1 MAPAVRRVHIDDGHA
16 DEGSGFLASG
26 KLAARRGCDRGAAQF
41 FAAST
46 SAKSIAERCQPLAG
60 GEEHSDDTPGYRGPA
75 PRPRQGS
82 QIRRPGRGLA
92 PLAGCLSPRLSPGVS
107 LSLNP
112 RLMAGKPPACKVDA
126 TSPQETQLHPRDW
139 KRRAYVAQTGSL
151 LPCRRRV
158 AGQGVGDPFALE
170 TSTPCGLPTRDTADR
185 QLRYECPLLR
195 IAPFFR
201 PDVGGCRRM

>member
-1 MAPAVRRVHIDDGHA
+1 MQTRVP
-16 DEGSGFLASG
+16 GSWP
-26 KLAARRGCDRGAAQF
+26 
-41 FAAST
+41 AAS
-46 SAKSIAERCQPLAG
+46 SQPDVGAIGAQLSFLQPLHPPRASR
-60 GEEHSDDTPGYRGPA
+60 SDVSHWPGARSTATTPPGYRGPA

-112 RLMAGKPPACKVDA
+112 RLMAGKPPACKIDA
-126 TSPQETQLHPRDW
+126 TSPQETQLHPRDR

-185 QLRYECPLLR
+185 QLRYECPPLR
-195 IAPFFR
+195 LAPFFR